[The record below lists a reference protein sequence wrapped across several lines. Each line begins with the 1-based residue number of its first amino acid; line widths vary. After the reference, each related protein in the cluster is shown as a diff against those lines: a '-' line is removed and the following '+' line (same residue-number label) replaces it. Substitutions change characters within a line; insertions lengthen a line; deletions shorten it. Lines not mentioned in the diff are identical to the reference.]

1 MATKNW
7 NNDFMAK
14 VLEEAAWK
22 ELSSEF
28 AWNEPLLEKYKDKVS
43 WKEISG
49 NRNILWTAS
58 MIEKF
63 KNKVDWE
70 ELSSSDNEHLFMAEN
85 LDKYKEYWNW
95 RELSRNSDLI
105 LTSELL
111 EQFAD
116 CWDWNEIIDC
126 YGREGL
132 FSAEFLEKYQDRIPA
147 SSLQRSRLWDKLVE
161 DETKRLKVQILS

>member
-70 ELSSSDNEHLFMAEN
+70 ELSGSDNEHLFTAEN
-85 LDKYKEYWNW
+85 LEKYKEYWNW
-95 RELSRNSDLI
+95 RELSSANAAFFISIKLLPSPASLPSDHI
-105 LTSELL
+105 NT
-111 EQFAD
+111 Q
-116 CWDWNEIIDC
+116 
-126 YGREGL
+126 GL
-132 FSAEFLEKYQDRIPA
+132 FLSLNTILCIRSTTAPVQTGLEPGTPLRLTPWVSTSH
-147 SSLQRSRLWDKLVE
+147 SSI
-161 DETKRLKVQILS
+161 T

>member
-1 MATKNW
+1 MVTKNW

-70 ELSSSDNEHLFMAEN
+70 ELSGSDNEHLFTAEN
-85 LDKYKEYWNW
+85 VNYQETPTSNLLPRSWN
-95 RELSRNSDLI
+95 
-105 LTSELL
+105 
-111 EQFAD
+111 
-116 CWDWNEIIDC
+116 
-126 YGREGL
+126 
-132 FSAEFLEKYQDRIPA
+132 
-147 SSLQRSRLWDKLVE
+147 SLPSIGIG
-161 DETKRLKVQILS
+161 TKS

>member
-1 MATKNW
+1 MVTKNLS
-7 NNDFMAK
+7 NDFMAK
-14 VLEEAAWK
+14 VLEDVAWK
-22 ELSSEF
+22 ELSGDF
-28 AWNEPLLEKYKDKVS
+28 AWNEQLLEKYKDKVE
-43 WKEISG
+43 WKTVSG
-49 NRNILWTAS
+49 NRTILWTVS
-58 MIEKF
+58 MLEKF
-63 KNKVDWE
+63 KNRIDWE
-70 ELSSSDNEHLFMAEN
+70 EHSGSNNEHLFTAEN
-85 LDKYKEYWNW
+85 LEKYKNYWNW

-132 FSAEFLEKYQDRIPA
+132 FSAEFLEKYQDHIPA

-161 DETKRLKVQILS
+161 DEAKRLKVQILS

>member
-28 AWNEPLLEKYKDKVS
+28 AWNEQLLEKYKDKVS

-70 ELSSSDNEHLFMAEN
+70 ELSGSDNEHLFTAEN
-85 LDKYKEYWNW
+85 LEKYKEYWNW
-95 RELSRNSDLI
+95 RELSRNSDI
-105 LTSELL
+105 ELTSALL
-111 EQFAD
+111 EQFAEY
-116 CWDWNEIIDC
+116 WDWNEIIDC
-126 YGREGL
+126 YGRDEL
-132 FSAEFLEKYQDRIPA
+132 YNAEFLEKYQDRIPA
-147 SSLQRSRLWDKLVE
+147 SSLQRSRLWDKLVK
-161 DETKRLKVQILS
+161 DEAKRLKVQILS

>member
-1 MATKNW
+1 MVTKNLS
-7 NNDFMAK
+7 NDFMAK
-14 VLEEAAWK
+14 VLEDAAWK
-22 ELSSEF
+22 ELSGDF
-28 AWNEPLLEKYKDKVS
+28 AWNEQLLEKYK
-43 WKEISG
+43 
-49 NRNILWTAS
+49 N
-58 MIEKF
+58 
-63 KNKVDWE
+63 
-70 ELSSSDNEHLFMAEN
+70 
-85 LDKYKEYWNW
+85 YWNW
-95 RELSRNSDLI
+95 RELSRNSDQI

-161 DETKRLKVQILS
+161 YEAKRLKVQILS